1 MAKFEQ
7 DSARGL
13 CLGAGCGDCVY
24 ACMCVRL
31 HVCALVGTHVCAHAW
46 MYACLSQV
54 RLLLSNLEASESKSA
69 LLEQQLL
76 AQTNQFF
83 LFERQQQAQAA
94 EHARA
99 AGLASECQRKAE
111 ALEEEL
117 VCRVLIR
124 II

>member
-1 MAKFEQ
+1 
-7 DSARGL
+7 
-13 CLGAGCGDCVY
+13 
-24 ACMCVRL
+24 MCVRL

-76 AQTNQFF
+76 AATNQFF